1 MRQAAEAEADTTELS
16 RTVEDLLDR
25 DPSFAEAN
33 AKRQRLVT
41 EAFQKEDLETTVCIV
56 DFLLQ
61 PLDAIT
67 NKMLRRTTILKK
79 LRYRDIQPGESL
91 RDLKEASKTT
101 FLAWASGD
109 LGVQTLRAFLHN
121 IRDEDLTTYCRNFSG
136 PADTVMAKTCFQLTV
151 FGLTDT
157 WRRFCLPAKC
167 FPWNLFQLLT
177 KNETDFCVLWDE
189 SFKTLRKCPQCVDGA
204 FSSLLLSANLEN
216 LQSLDPGQRAAFI
229 DEVQKK
235 LLAIS
240 VFCPLAS
247 DTVENLHG
255 QNQFNLHSWRG
266 KAKATPAAAET
277 SVLKTLASEHAYGK
291 SLVHDLVMPAKT
303 RIAQMMRRI
312 GTGPKRAGWRSLNH
326 KQRLRKAA
334 SVNPRKLSAW
344 NVYFRQNLKECQ
356 KKLPK
361 DEFRR
366 RSRQWGRQWRHLPSE
381 EQQKFKIDSEY
392 EQSCREELA
401 TRGLHAGDRLDL
413 ASEGVAQ
420 EGGGHLPA
428 DALSAEQLELVAGRA
443 TVFPDN
449 VGLYPSVRL
458 SKSLWFMSCPMPM
471 SLVLTY
477 VTSLVTESLML
488 LHMSMSRS
496 MSRLYPL
503 VHWSIP
509 FIILGS

>member
-1 MRQAAEAEADTTELS
+1 M
-16 RTVEDLLDR
+16 
-25 DPSFAEAN
+25 
-33 AKRQRLVT
+33 
-41 EAFQKEDLETTVCIV
+41 
-56 DFLLQ
+56 
-61 PLDAIT
+61 
-67 NKMLRRTTILKK
+67 
-79 LRYRDIQPGESL
+79 
-91 RDLKEASKTT
+91 
-101 FLAWASGD
+101 
-109 LGVQTLRAFLHN
+109 
-121 IRDEDLTTYCRNFSG
+121 
-136 PADTVMAKTCFQLTV
+136 
-151 FGLTDT
+151 
-157 WRRFCLPAKC
+157 
-167 FPWNLFQLLT
+167 
-177 KNETDFCVLWDE
+177 
-189 SFKTLRKCPQCVDGA
+189 
-204 FSSLLLSANLEN
+204 
-216 LQSLDPGQRAAFI
+216 
-229 DEVQKK
+229 
-235 LLAIS
+235 
-240 VFCPLAS
+240 
-247 DTVENLHG
+247 
-255 QNQFNLHSWRG
+255 
-266 KAKATPAAAET
+266 
-277 SVLKTLASEHAYGK
+277 
-291 SLVHDLVMPAKT
+291 HDLVMPAKT

-458 SKSLWFMSCPMPM
+458 SKSLRFMSCPMPM

-477 VTSLVTESLML
+477 VTG
-488 LHMSMSRS
+488 H
-496 MSRLYPL
+496 
-503 VHWSIP
+503 
-509 FIILGS
+509 